1 VSRHAFSDLRLA
13 AYCPR
18 KLYYARRDD
27 DRSPPPEVE
36 RRRELAFRY
45 GELLG
50 AADKPPDA
58 TDSDLAD
65 EPIAVAPKT
74 FRENLGRARRRLDD
88 WGDLRDPADRN
99 VLLTGRECRGVVH
112 KLLDDPPRPSL
123 ISAGSPP
130 EQGVWEAQSVHA
142 VAAAKALAWE
152 RERPV
157 ERAYVEYPSHG
168 VVRSVDLTVRRKARY
183 RKAIRTLESIDG
195 PPPRL
200 RDDSKC
206 DSCEYAEQCGVRTRT
221 LRSMLGFG

>member
-1 VSRHAFSDLRLA
+1 MSRHAFSDLRLA

-45 GELLG
+45 RELFD
-50 AADKPPDA
+50 AADSALD
-58 TDSDLAD
+58 D
-65 EPIAVAPKT
+65 EPIAVSPER
-74 FRENLGRARRRLDD
+74 FRENLERARRRLDD
-88 WGDLRDPADRN
+88 WNDIARPAERN
-99 VLLTGRECRGVVH
+99 ALLTGRECRGVVH
-112 KLLDDPPRPSL
+112 KILADPPRPSL
-123 ISAGSPP
+123 LSAGSPP

-152 RERPV
+152 RERSV
-157 ERAYVEYPSHG
+157 ECAYVEYPTHG
-168 VVRSVDLTVRRKARY
+168 VVRAIDLTVRRKARY

-200 RDDSKC
+200 RDDAKC

>member
-27 DRSPPPEVE
+27 DRSPPAEVE

-45 GELLG
+45 EELIA
-50 AADKPPDA
+50 AADP
-58 TDSDLAD
+58 DLAD
-65 EPIAVAPKT
+65 EPITVAPER
-74 FRENLGRARRRLDD
+74 FRENLRRARRRLDD
-88 WGDLRDPADRN
+88 WNDITDPADRDAF
-99 VLLTGRECRGVVH
+99 LTGRECRGVVH

-123 ISAGSPP
+123 IAAGSPP

-142 VAAAKALAWE
+142 VAAAKAVAWE
-152 RERPV
+152 REQPV
-157 ERAYVEYPSHG
+157 ERAYVEYPAHG
-168 VVRSVDLTVRRKARY
+168 VVRPIDLTVRRKARY

-200 RDDSKC
+200 RDDAKC

>member
-1 VSRHAFSDLRLA
+1 MSRHAFSDLRLA

-18 KLYYARRDD
+18 KLYYARRED

-45 GELLG
+45 EELTAA
-50 AADKPPDA
+50 AADL
-58 TDSDLAD
+58 TD
-65 EPIAVAPKT
+65 EPIAVAPEK
-74 FRENLGRARRRLDD
+74 FRENLERARRRLDD
-88 WGDLRDPADRN
+88 WEDLRDPAERD
-99 VLLTGRECRGVVH
+99 VLLAGRECRGVVH
-112 KLLDDPPRPSL
+112 KLLDNPPRPSL

-130 EQGVWEAQSVHA
+130 EQGVWDAQSVHA

-152 RERPV
+152 REQPV
-157 ERAYVEYPSHG
+157 ERAYVEYPAHG
-168 VVRSVDLTVRRKARY
+168 VVRPIDLTVRRKARY

-200 RDDSKC
+200 RDDAKC
-206 DSCEYAEQCGVRTRT
+206 DSCEYADECGVRTRS

>member
-1 VSRHAFSDLRLA
+1 MSRHAFSDLRLA

-45 GELLG
+45 DELLDAADNPPG
-50 AADKPPDA
+50 AADD
-58 TDSDLAD
+58 DLAD
-65 EPIAVAPKT
+65 EPIAVSPER
-74 FRENLGRARRRLDD
+74 FRENLERARCRLDD
-88 WGDLRDPADRN
+88 WDDIAHPAERN
-99 VLLTGRECRGVVH
+99 ALLTGRECRGVVH
-112 KLLDDPPRPSL
+112 KILADPPRPSM
-123 ISAGSPP
+123 ISAGTPP
-130 EQGVWEAQSVHA
+130 EQGVWESQSVHA

-152 RERPV
+152 RERPI
-157 ERAYVEYPSHG
+157 ERAYVEYPAHG
-168 VVRSVDLTVRRKARY
+168 VVRAIDLTVRRKARY

-200 RDDSKC
+200 RDDAKC